1 MTNIINIIQF
11 LIFELIRTSHLFLPQ
26 LNVKKDLILTKF
38 LQKLFIPEFLIS
50 SPCWIKRNSIE
61 PRRAA
66 ISKQYLKNKCN
77 SDLTKLF
84 GNLKTSFGNAP
95 CNIAG
100 CYGRALFNSC
110 IERSVFLRA
119 CINSNRYTYQLYQ
132 RLPQPLEKYHL
143 EIEYIIYYILYIL
156 YIL

>member
-1 MTNIINIIQF
+1 MTNIINNTQF

-38 LQKLFIPEFLIS
+38 LQKLFIPEFFIS

-66 ISKQYLKNKCN
+66 ISKQYLKYKCN
-77 SDLTKLF
+77 SDLRKRF
-84 GNLKTSFGNAP
+84 ENLKNSFGNVP
-95 CNIAG
+95 CYIAG

-110 IERSVFLRA
+110 IERSIFLRA
-119 CINSNRYTYQLYQ
+119 GIDSNRYTY
-132 RLPQPLEKYHL
+132 
-143 EIEYIIYYILYIL
+143 
-156 YIL
+156 